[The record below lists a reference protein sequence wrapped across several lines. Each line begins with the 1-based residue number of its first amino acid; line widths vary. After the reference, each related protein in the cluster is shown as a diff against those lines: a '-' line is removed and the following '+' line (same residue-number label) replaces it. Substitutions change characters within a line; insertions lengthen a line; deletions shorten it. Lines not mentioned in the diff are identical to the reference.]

1 MISRI
6 NSAAFDG
13 MAAKLVDVQV
23 NIAKGL
29 PVFNIVGLAD
39 KAVSESKERVRSA
52 FSAMGLALP
61 AQRITVNLSPADLN
75 KEGSHFD
82 LPIALALLGSME
94 ILPKEELINYLAIGE
109 MALDGEI
116 KPVNGVLA
124 ASILA
129 QAEGKGIILPSS
141 QLGEMYLVK
150 DKIEILPIKS
160 ITNIINHFSGREV
173 INVDTSTIKPNS
185 IENNKFT
192 DFSNIKGQELAKR
205 AMEVVAAGGH
215 NLLMIGPPGSGK
227 SMLASSLGGIL
238 PPLSPDE
245 ILDLSLIYSIAGELG
260 ESSLVSQRPFRSPH
274 HSASMPSL
282 VGGGSKAQPGEITLA
297 HHGVLFLDEMAE
309 FNKNILDAL
318 RQPIETGYINI
329 SRVNSHVKYPAKFQL
344 IGAMNPCRCGYFGD
358 VSREC
363 SRVPACANAYQAK
376 ISGPIL
382 DRMDIVIEVPT
393 VAVKDLNMQQN
404 SPSSSEIR
412 QRVIAA
418 RLIQANRYKDY
429 KDIATNA
436 EATPEILEEV
446 AFMKSD
452 ARELLEKSVEKFK
465 LSTRAYF
472 RMIKVARTCADLD
485 SSKYINST
493 HIAEAIGY
501 RKIGYYQKLVN

>member
-6 NSAAFDG
+6 NSVAFDG
-13 MAAKLVDVQV
+13 IEAKPVDVQV

-82 LPIALALLGSME
+82 LPIALALLGAME
-94 ILPKEELINYLAIGE
+94 LLPKEKLINYLAMGE

-116 KPVNGVLA
+116 KPINGVLA

-129 QAEGKGIILPSS
+129 QSENMGIIIPSV
-141 QLGEMYLVK
+141 QLQEMYLVK
-150 DKIEILPIKS
+150 DKIEIIPIKS
-160 ITNIINHFSGREV
+160 VSNIIDHFSGRNV
-173 INVDTSTIKPNS
+173 ITVDTSTITPNLS
-185 IENNKFT
+185 PKNKYV
-192 DFSNIKGQELAKR
+192 DFSTIKGQEIAKR
-205 AMEVVAAGGH
+205 AMEVVAAGSH

-238 PPLSPDE
+238 PPLSPQE
-245 ILDLSLIYSIAGELG
+245 SLDLSLIYSIAGELG
-260 ESSLVSQRPFRSPH
+260 DSSVVSQRPFRSPH

-282 VGGGSKAQPGEITLA
+282 VGGGSKARPGEITLA

-318 RQPIETGYINI
+318 RQPIETGSINI
-329 SRVNSHVKYPAKFQL
+329 SRVHSHVSYPAKFQL
-344 IGAMNPCRCGYFGD
+344 IGAMNPCRCGYFGEGD
-358 VSREC
+358 RQC
-363 SRVPACANAYQAK
+363 HKVPACANTYQAK
-376 ISGPIL
+376 VSGPIL
-382 DRMDIVIEVPT
+382 DRMDIVIEVP
-393 VAVKDLNMQQN
+393 AIAIKDLNTSAI
-404 SPSSSEIR
+404 SPTSETIR
-412 QRVIAA
+412 KRVIVA
-418 RLIQANRYKDY
+418 REIQADRYKDY
-429 KDIATNA
+429 GISTNS
-436 EATPEILEEV
+436 EATTEILEEV
-446 AFMKSD
+446 ALLRDDS
-452 ARELLEKSVEKFK
+452 RELLEKSVEKFK

-485 SSKYINST
+485 SSKYINKN
-493 HIAEAIGY
+493 HMAEAIGY
-501 RKIGYYQKLVN
+501 RRMNYYQKLVN